1 MTPIEIT
8 LIVLA
13 SLVLVAVVVFF
24 VIWLVRKNGVIDH
37 PEDEETEEKPETK
50 EDEKK

>member
-1 MTPIEIT
+1 MTAIEIT

-24 VIWLVRKNGVIDH
+24 VIWLVQ
-37 PEDEETEEKPETK
+37 K
-50 EDEKK
+50 EWGY

>member
-24 VIWLVRKNGVIDH
+24 VIWLVRKNGVNDE
-37 PEDEETEEKPETK
+37 PEDKKVDVIETKPEEKK
-50 EDEKK
+50 